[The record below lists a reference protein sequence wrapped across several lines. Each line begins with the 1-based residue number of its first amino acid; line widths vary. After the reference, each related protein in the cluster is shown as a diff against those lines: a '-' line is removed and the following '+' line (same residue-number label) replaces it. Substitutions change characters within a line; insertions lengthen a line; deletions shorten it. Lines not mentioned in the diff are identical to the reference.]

1 MGVTIAIGVMLG
13 FLLLLGLTT
22 GGAAR
27 EGSYRRGQGWYLDTE
42 TPRNTLMGGRFAI
55 PSRRRVPPWLIR
67 LWTGAGIAFLVT
79 AVLTWVVVRSVGVAV
94 LCGVV
99 GLITI
104 ALAWDGARQN
114 RRLENGKAGAEE
126 DA

>member
-1 MGVTIAIGVMLG
+1 MGVTIAIGVILG

-42 TPRNTLMGGRFAI
+42 TPRDTLMAGRFGI
-55 PSRRRVPPWLIR
+55 PSRRRVPTWLIR

-79 AVLTWVVVRSVGVAV
+79 AVLTWVVAHSVGVAV

-99 GLITI
+99 GLVTI
-104 ALAWDGARQN
+104 ALAWDGTRQN
-114 RRLENGKAGAEE
+114 RRVEKGER
-126 DA
+126 DST